1 MKWPLYSLTVMYSG
15 DILVNH
21 CSATGLAGAD
31 DLWEMYTSQAG
42 PKFDYIDFGGLD
54 YSNIIANK
62 DPPHMH
68 AQSQDPQEMAAATV
82 NVLVKHL
89 RLPGWL

>member
-15 DILVNH
+15 DSLVNH

-31 DLWEMYTSQAG
+31 DLWEMYIYFPSRT
-42 PKFDYIDFGGLD
+42 KILLDFGGLD

-62 DPPHMH
+62 DLPHMH
-68 AQSQDPQEMAAATV
+68 AQSHDPQEMAAAKV